1 MALIVYIK
9 IEQQK
14 FIGNYPKVDCSQ
26 HEDVTKQDV
35 STTFFT
41 FFQH

>member
-14 FIGNYPKVDCSQ
+14 FLGNYPTVDCSQ
-26 HEDVTKQDV
+26 YTNV
-35 STTFFT
+35 SKEAVLFL
-41 FFQH
+41 